1 MVTKRPHSKLE
12 GTTGVGAGS
21 PWAQS
26 SKDFVNSHNTRKD
39 NAIHPNMAVGIDA
52 HFIYAVTIKPLTLQ

>member
-26 SKDFVNSHNTRKD
+26 SKDFVNSHNTIKD
-39 NAIHPNMAVGIDA
+39 NAIHPNNDCVNRC
-52 HFIYAVTIKPLTLQ
+52 TLDLCSDN